1 MPLLYRITSRVP
13 AAWFAAL
20 MLALFVFACGGGDAT
35 GPEPTEAAPEPTV
48 APAEAESELAEPPR
62 NWTVVSD
69 DIGAELAT
77 PDIAIGD
84 RRWAVVLYDDSGTV
98 KFPVLLTE
106 SYFYPEGFEGSAPR
120 EGPIQEV
127 KARYHAFPLGT
138 RGIYVYPT
146 GVRPRGRLVRR
157 GVGTVARRVA
167 EVGRGTL
174 SRFRADRVGGS
185 WTTAAGKHE
194 QDG

>member
-20 MLALFVFACGGGDAT
+20 MLALFVFACGGVAT
-35 GPEPTEAAPEPTV
+35 GPEPTAAAPEPTV
-48 APAEAESELAEPPR
+48 APAKAESELAEPPR

-120 EGPIQEV
+120 EGPIQEA
-127 KARYHAFPLGT
+127 KARYHGFPLGT
-138 RGIYVYPT
+138 RGIYVTQLEFDRAGDWSVEASVPSPT
-146 GVRPRGRLVRR
+146 GRR
-157 GVGTVARRVA
+157 GWSRYVFPFSSRPSRWTLDNGRRQA
-167 EVGRGTL
+167 
-174 SRFRADRVGGS
+174 
-185 WTTAAGKHE
+185 
-194 QDG
+194 